1 MNRSSDKRD
10 SNNIPATE
18 SSNEAKLDSEK
29 KYEMSDTAEKDIPDW
44 EKELQEELQV
54 RFKRFHVLSYVKKE
68 TLK

>member
-1 MNRSSDKRD
+1 MNRSSDK
-10 SNNIPATE
+10 SVGNNIRATE
-18 SSNEAKLDSEK
+18 SSNETKLDSEK
-29 KYEMSDTAEKDIPDW
+29 KHKMSNTAEKDIPDW